1 MRPHPGTVPI
11 LMPDSPFVRSKEAM
25 MAAIMALPNPHELAN
40 MPAAEIEQLRQYGN
54 AIDNLLY
61 GELRRRLLQGPPDK
75 TPVPE

>member
-1 MRPHPGTVPI
+1 
-11 LMPDSPFVRSKEAM
+11 M